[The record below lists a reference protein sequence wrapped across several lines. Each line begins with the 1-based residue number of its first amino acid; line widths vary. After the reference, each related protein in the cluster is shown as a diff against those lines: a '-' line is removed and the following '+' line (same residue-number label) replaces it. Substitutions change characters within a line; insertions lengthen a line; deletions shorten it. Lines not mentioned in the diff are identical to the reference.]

1 MDNKNILKS
10 RKKEIIAVLILILIA
25 VILFVGIR
33 VFVEDKGKYVK
44 VYVNEK
50 LTKTFDLEIDQE
62 YFIETKRG
70 YNLLVIKDGKARVLD
85 ADCPDKICVDKGAIS
100 KNDESI
106 ICLPHNVVVTIDSNE
121 EKAVDAEANWG
132 VIWQERFQ

>member
-1 MDNKNILKS
+1 MDNKNIFKS

-25 VILFVGIR
+25 VILFVCVR

-70 YNLLVIKDGKARVLD
+70 YNLLVIKNGKARVLD

-121 EKAVDAEANWG
+121 EKAVDAEAK
-132 VIWQERFQ
+132 

>member
-25 VILFVGIR
+25 VILFVCIR
-33 VFVEDKGKYVK
+33 VFAEDKGKYVK
-44 VYVNEK
+44 VYVKEK

-121 EKAVDAEANWG
+121 EKAVDAEAK
-132 VIWQERFQ
+132 